1 MNHGVEPISLTFSEE
16 SKMVRI
22 GRSIEKSG

>member
-16 SKMVRI
+16 RKMVRI
-22 GRSIEKSG
+22 VRSIEKSG